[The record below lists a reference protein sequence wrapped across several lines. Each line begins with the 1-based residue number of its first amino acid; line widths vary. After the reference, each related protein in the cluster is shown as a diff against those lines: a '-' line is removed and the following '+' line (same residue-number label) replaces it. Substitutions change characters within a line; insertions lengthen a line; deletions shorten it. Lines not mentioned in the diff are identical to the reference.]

1 MFVIGATK
9 KLQDQLSYTIED
21 AEQYKEVPA
30 INQWTANL
38 ITLNRRKCLLLMNH
52 QTGLNLTLF
61 GLRKQQF
68 DHLDSV
74 IKGSLRQLLQT
85 LEVDP
90 EIIEKMENE
99 SNEIV
104 YTKTSNRQIRGM
116 MNEMKMMVE
125 AKTEGQSFEDI
136 DAVDINVD
144 LNNMVFSPLKHI
156 SPINTFVKFFEESST

>member
-1 MFVIGATK
+1 MFVIGATN
-9 KLQDQLSYTIED
+9 KLQDQLNYTIED

-38 ITLNRRKCLLLMNH
+38 ITLNRRKCLILMNH

-85 LEVDP
+85 LDVDP
-90 EIIEKMENE
+90 GIIEKMEKE

-104 YTKTSNRQIRGM
+104 YTKTSDRQIRGM

-125 AKTEGQSFEDI
+125 AKIEGQSFEEI
-136 DAVDINVD
+136 DAVDINIH
-144 LNNMVFSPLKHI
+144 LNEFEFSSLKHTT
-156 SPINTFVKFFEESST
+156 PIKTFVKFFEESST